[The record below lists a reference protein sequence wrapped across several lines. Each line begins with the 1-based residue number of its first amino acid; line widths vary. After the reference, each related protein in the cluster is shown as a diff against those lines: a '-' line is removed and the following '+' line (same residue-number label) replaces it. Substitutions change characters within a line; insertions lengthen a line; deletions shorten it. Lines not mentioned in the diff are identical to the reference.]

1 MIPQDQ
7 YNQFNSQSGQGQPQY
22 QQNPCPK
29 TWLVESI
36 LATILCCMPFGI
48 VGIVY
53 AAKVESRYNAG
64 MYAEARE
71 ASSNA
76 KMWTLISAAVALFG
90 IISYICLIAL
100 GVIASL

>member
-7 YNQFNSQSGQGQPQY
+7 YNQFGPQQGQGQPQY

-36 LATILCCMPFGI
+36 LATILCCLPFGI

-64 MYAEARE
+64 MYAEAQE
-71 ASSNA
+71 ASNNA
-76 KMWTLISAAVALFG
+76 KMWTLISAGVGLLG
-90 IISYICLIAL
+90 IVSYICLIAF
-100 GVIASL
+100 GVFASL